1 MVLCVNAAEGPL
13 PQLCGTFVNCRELQN
28 CTSLGLWQFLPAALC
43 FSYSLTLH
51 AKLPAFCILQYGE
64 EALKEGMG
72 GGGGGGGG
80 MADLFDILSGG
91 GGGRR
96 GQPRERKSED
106 VVHRL
111 SVSLE
116 ELYNGVTK

>member
-1 MVLCVNAAEGPL
+1 M
-13 PQLCGTFVNCRELQN
+13 
-28 CTSLGLWQFLPAALC
+28 
-43 FSYSLTLH
+43 
-51 AKLPAFCILQYGE
+51 QYGE

-91 GGGRR
+91 GGRR
-96 GQPRERKSED
+96 QPRERKSED

-111 SVSLE
+111 TVTLE